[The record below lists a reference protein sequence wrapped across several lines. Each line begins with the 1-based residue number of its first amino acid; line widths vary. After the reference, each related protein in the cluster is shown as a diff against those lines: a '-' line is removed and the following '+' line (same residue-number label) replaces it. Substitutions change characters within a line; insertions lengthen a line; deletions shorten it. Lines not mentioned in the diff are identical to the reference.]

1 MRAELTTE
9 AASRAAVYVYTVC
22 GAGAVTG
29 WLSEWTMAL
38 LGVPLVVALAAISG
52 IGLVV
57 SYQETVG
64 ALRLATTVVCSLFVA
79 CAAAVGAIA
88 YYALQP
94 GVAAVVAAAVG
105 ILLQIVVP
113 WLIKRGPELLDQ
125 AVSIARERWGGA
137 GRNGG
142 RR

>member
-9 AASRAAVYVYTVC
+9 AVSRASVYVYTFC

-29 WLSEWTMAL
+29 ALSEWTMAL

-57 SYQETVG
+57 SYQDKVG
-64 ALRLATTVVCSLFVA
+64 AARLATTVICSLFVA

-88 YYALQP
+88 YWELQS
-94 GVAAVVAAAVG
+94 GMAAIVAAAVG
-105 ILLQIVVP
+105 ILLQIVIP
-113 WLIKRGPELLDQ
+113 WLIRRGPELLDQ
-125 AVSIARERWGGA
+125 AAAILQARFGGNRK
-137 GRNGG
+137 GDQ
-142 RR
+142 